1 MNGVA
6 TGAEVEASGNTY
18 SITANENLKS
28 GDVIRVVASLDGFL
42 NSVAIF
48 TVA

>member
-6 TGAEVEASGNTY
+6 TGAEVEASSDAY

-28 GDVIRVVASLDGFL
+28 GDVVRVVASLNGFL

-48 TVA
+48 TVE

>member
-6 TGAEVEASGNTY
+6 TGAEVEASSNTY

-28 GDVIRVVASLDGFL
+28 GDVVRVVASLNGFL

-48 TVA
+48 TVE